1 MNILNNKAVAN
12 VREAS
17 PKRRPAAPVN
27 SPPPPNFLETRRAV
41 KKTLLLCL
49 FLFCI
54 LAIPVQSQSATAT
67 PVAPT
72 QQPNPTMLA
81 DCGLPAASSSFTSA
95 SSITTFNMT
104 ADCDYDRW
112 SGVFPNAI
120 MHFFSGRF
128 TINGN
133 GHTISGPPHTGFF
146 YAAGANTVLN
156 LNNIAFSSSGTANFP
171 PISLINGA
179 TLNGQNLIFRETRN
193 PAVRSTLWVN
203 GAGGTRVNLR
213 NVQFLNNIQT
223 NTGTNAASVITAYGG
238 ATVTITNGIFRGN
251 QNGIETSTSVSQ
263 TSVIGSIG
271 SGTSVT
277 LNGCMT
283 FDSNV
288 QADGSTAAI
297 DAAELTGSGVAGTV
311 NDRRTGLCP
320 AEGFVFPQFPPKKPK
335 KTATPWPSA
344 TARPLATTCIDL
356 HQATGIVVHATYGL
370 ASGVQCQRLDGGGIG
385 VQAIV
390 DGGFIDAV
398 DIWGYVEQGV
408 EVCFPQ
414 AGELLFLDARTMP
427 RAIAPLASTVVNGM
441 TCGAVETPGSIV
453 LMPPS

>member
-1 MNILNNKAVAN
+1 M
-12 VREAS
+12 
-17 PKRRPAAPVN
+17 
-27 SPPPPNFLETRRAV
+27 V
-41 KKTLLLCL
+41 KKTLLLCA

-54 LAIPVQSQSATAT
+54 LALPVQSQSATAT

-72 QQPNPTMLA
+72 QVANPTMLA
-81 DCGLPAASSSFTSA
+81 DCGLPASWAQFTSA

-104 ADCDYDRW
+104 ADCNYDRW
-112 SGVFPNAI
+112 SGVFPTA
-120 MHFFSGRF
+120 MLTFTSGRF

-133 GHTISGPPHTGFF
+133 GHTISGPPHTSLL
-146 YAAGANTVLN
+146 YVNGASLN
-156 LNNIAFSSSGTANFP
+156 LNNIAFSNSGTGNFP

-179 TLNGQNLIFRETRN
+179 TLNGQNLIFRDTRN
-193 PAVRSTLWVN
+193 PGNRSTMWIN
-203 GAGGTRVNLR
+203 GTNGGARANLR

-223 NTGTNAASVITAYGG
+223 NTGTTSGSAITAFSG

-251 QNGIETSTSVSQ
+251 QNS
-263 TSVIGSIG
+263 GSYTAVVASLG
-271 SGTSVT
+271 GGTSVT

-288 QADGSTAAI
+288 RADGSTAAL
-297 DAAELTGSGVAGTV
+297 DTAALIGSGGTGTV
-311 NDRRTGLCP
+311 TDSRTGLCP
-320 AEGFVFPQFPPKKPK
+320 AAGFVFPQFPKKKSK
-335 KTATPWPSA
+335 KTATPWTSA

-356 HQATGIVVHATYGL
+356 NQATGIVVRATYGL

-398 DIWGYVEQGV
+398 DIWGYAEQGV

-414 AGELLFLDARTMP
+414 AGNLLFLDARMMP
-427 RAIAPLASTVVNGM
+427 RAVAPLASQIVNGM
-441 TCGAVETPGSIV
+441 TCGAIETPGSIV
-453 LMPPS
+453 LMPAG

>member
-1 MNILNNKAVAN
+1 MNILNNKAVMN
-12 VREAS
+12 IEKCQ
-17 PKRRPAAPVN
+17 PKRGPAAPVN
-27 SPPPPNFLETRRAV
+27 SPPPPPPNFLEARRAV
-41 KKTLLLCL
+41 KKTLLLCV

-54 LAIPVQSQSATAT
+54 LALPVQSQSATAT

-72 QQPNPTMLA
+72 QVANPTMLA
-81 DCGLPAASSSFTSA
+81 DCGLPAAWAQFTSA
-95 SSITTFNMT
+95 SNITTFNMT
-104 ADCDYDRW
+104 ADCNYDRW
-112 SGVFPNAI
+112 SGVFPTAI
-120 MHFFSGRF
+120 LSFTSGRF

-133 GHTISGPPHTGFF
+133 GHTISGPPHTSLI

-156 LNNIAFSSSGTANFP
+156 LNNIAFRDSGTANFP
-171 PISLINGA
+171 PISLATGV
-179 TLNGQNLIFRETRN
+179 TLNGQNLIFRNTR
-193 PAVRSTLWVN
+193 AAGVRSTLWVN
-203 GAGGTRVNLR
+203 GTNGGARANLR

-223 NTGTNAASVITAYGG
+223 STGTASASAITAFSG

-251 QNGIETSTSVSQ
+251 QNSDSYTA
-263 TSVIGSIG
+263 VIGSIG
-271 SGTSVT
+271 GGTSVT

-288 QADGSTAAI
+288 RADGSTAAI
-297 DAAELTGSGVAGTV
+297 DAAALIGSGGAGTV
-311 NDRRTGLCP
+311 TDSRTGLCP
-320 AEGFVFPQFPPKKPK
+320 AAGFVFPQFPKKKSK
-335 KTATPWPSA
+335 KTATPRPSP

-356 HQATGIVVHATYGL
+356 NQATGIVVHATYGL
-370 ASGVQCQRLDGGGIG
+370 ASGVQCQRLGGGGIG

-414 AGELLFLDARTMP
+414 AGNLLFLDARTMP

-441 TCGAVETPGSIV
+441 TCGAIETPGSIV
-453 LMPPS
+453 LMPPG